1 MMLIGKK
8 IGMTQVYDETGTIQP
23 VTVIQAGPCVV
34 TQVKTIETDGY
45 NAVQIGFDDVK
56 ACRVT
61 KAQEGHAKKA
71 NTTAKRFIREERLDA
86 KTAPACNAGD
96 KLTVESFAEV
106 KYVDVTGTSKG
117 KGFAGAMKRH
127 GFGGMPASHGTERK
141 HRSPGSISGHAANRG
156 WGGKPAKGKRM
167 AGHMGDVKITTKNL
181 ALVSVDTEKNLLVV
195 RGAVPGANGGYVI
208 IKQSKG
214 KK

>member
-8 IGMTQVYDETGTIQP
+8 VGMTQVYDEAGKIQP

-34 TQVKTIETDGY
+34 TQVKTVETDGY
-45 NAVQIGFDDVK
+45 NAVQVGFDDVK
-56 ACRVT
+56 ASRMT
-61 KAQEGHAKKA
+61 QAKEGHAKKA
-71 NTTAKRFIREERLDA
+71 NTTAKRCVREDKFEGKDA
-86 KTAPACNAGD
+86 PCNAGD
-96 KLTVESFAEV
+96 TITVEAFAEV
-106 KYVDVTGTSKG
+106 KYVDITGTSKG
-117 KGFAGAMKRH
+117 KGFAGGMKRH

-141 HRSPGSISGHAANRG
+141 HRSPGSIAGHAANRG

-181 ALVSVDTEKNLLVV
+181 ALVSIDTEKNLLVV
-195 RGAVPGANGGYVI
+195 RGAIPGAAGGYVM

>member
-8 IGMTQVYDETGTIQP
+8 VGMTQVYNEAGKILP

-34 TQVKTIETDGY
+34 TQVKTVATDGY
-45 NAVQIGFDDVK
+45 NAVQVGFDDVK
-56 ACRVT
+56 ASRMT
-61 KAQEGHAKKA
+61 QAKEGHAKKA
-71 NTTAKRFIREERLDA
+71 NTTAKRCVREDKFVGKDA
-86 KTAPACNAGD
+86 PYQAGD
-96 KLTVESFAEV
+96 TITVEAFAEV
-106 KYVDVTGTSKG
+106 KYVDITGTSKG
-117 KGFAGAMKRH
+117 KGFAGGMKRH

-141 HRSPGSISGHAANRG
+141 HRSPGSIAGHAANRG

-167 AGHMGDVKITTKNL
+167 AGHMGDVKITSKNL
-181 ALVSVDTEKNLLVV
+181 ALVSIDAEKNLIVV
-195 RGAVPGANGGYVI
+195 KGAVPGAAGGYVI